1 MSWHEILN
9 VILFNIK
16 SILKI
21 TLLSTVILFL
31 ILLFVYPRTYR
42 SDVSILPP
50 ENKEG
55 LGGFGSLLNGGDFS
69 SLLTG
74 GMSSATSQLYVEIL
88 KSRTAAL
95 YVVDKLNLTK
105 LFNSVDRIEAAK
117 DLSEKLNIN
126 ISKEGIV
133 TLNVDVKSAL
143 LPMLFSDSDSL
154 KNLAAVISN
163 TYIEALDSINNE
175 KLSSKAKSARI
186 YIEEQISQTKKL
198 LDSAETNLME
208 FQKRNKAI
216 SLSDQIKSTIEG
228 SAELKTEIIKT
239 EIELSL
245 IKSDAGESNRLF
257 NSLNKKLQEL
267 KNQYSKFETGDE
279 DYLLAFQNVPA
290 LGKELAG
297 LLREVRIQNEVYVLL
312 QQQYYKERIQENK
325 DIPTVEILDEAIA
338 PGKSSSPKVI
348 LLTIAGSLSIFVLI
362 SAYIIFFENKKYL
375 KKLNI
380 SI

>member
-9 VILFNIK
+9 VVLFNIK

-21 TLLSTVILFL
+21 TFLSTIILFL

-42 SDVSILPP
+42 SDLSILPP

-55 LGGFGSLLNGGDFS
+55 FGGFGSLLSGGDFS
-69 SLLTG
+69 NLLTG

-95 YVVDKLNLTK
+95 YVVDKLNLTT
-105 LFNSVDRIEAAK
+105 LYNSDDRIDAAK
-117 DLSEKLNIN
+117 ELSEKLNTN

-133 TLNVDVKSAL
+133 TLNVDVKSTFF
-143 LPMLFSDSDSL
+143 PIIFSDSDSL

-163 TYIEALDSINNE
+163 TYVEALDSINNE

-186 YIEEQISQTKKL
+186 YIEEQISQTKEL
-198 LDSAETNLME
+198 LDSAETNLMV

-245 IKSDAGESNRLF
+245 IKSDAGESNRLY
-257 NSLNKKLQEL
+257 NSLNKKLEEL

-312 QQQYYKERIQENK
+312 QQQFYKERIQENK

-338 PGKSSSPKVI
+338 PSKSSSPKVI
-348 LLTIAGSLSIFVLI
+348 LLTLAGSLSIFMLI

-380 SI
+380 NI